1 MPAIVPEIVIVDGVR
16 TPIGGFGGGLK
27 AIPAQQLAAHA
38 IRALIERTRLDPALV
53 DEVILGNVGNYSDAT
68 NIARVAALFAGLP
81 IRVPAYSVHRNC
93 SSALQAIVSAAQHIA
108 CGDAEIVIAGG
119 VESMSQAP
127 YVSRDLRWGK
137 RLRHTEFADS
147 VLEELT
153 DGFCGLVMGQ
163 TAENLAAEFKISR
176 EQQDAFALLS
186 HQRAVRAWQ
195 QGAFKD
201 EVVPVSAPQT
211 GRTPAPPV
219 AQDESPRADVSL
231 ERLAQLP
238 PVFQEGGTVT
248 AGNSSSLNDGAAA
261 TLVMSAGRAK
271 ALGLTPLGT
280 LRAYAFAGVEP
291 ERMGIGPASAIPLAA
306 KKAGVPVSRIQ
317 LFEINEAFAA
327 QYLAVEKAMG
337 LNREIVNVNGGAI
350 ALGHPTGMSG
360 ARLTITI
367 LREMARRDLSV
378 GAVSLCVGGGQGAA
392 MVLERK

>member
-1 MPAIVPEIVIVDGVR
+1 MPEIVIIDGVR
-16 TPIGGFGGGLK
+16 TPIGGFGGGFK
-27 AIPAQQLAAHA
+27 TVPAQQLAAHA

-68 NIARVAALFAGLP
+68 NIARVASLLAGLP

-93 SSALQAIVSAAQHIA
+93 ASALQAIVSAAQHIV

-137 RLRHTEFADS
+137 RLRHAEFADS

-153 DGFCGLVMGQ
+153 DGFCGLGMGQ
-163 TAENLAAEFKISR
+163 TAENLAAEFTISR
-176 EQQDAFALLS
+176 EEQDAFSLLS

-195 QGAFKD
+195 QGTFKD
-201 EVVPVSAPQT
+201 EVVPVGVPKT

-219 AQDESPRADVSL
+219 AQDESPRADISL
-231 ERLAQLP
+231 ERLAKLP
-238 PVFQEGGTVT
+238 PVFKEGGTVT

-261 TLVMSAGRAK
+261 VLVMSVARAK

-280 LRAYAFAGVEP
+280 IRAYAFAGVEP
-291 ERMGIGPASAIPLAA
+291 ERMGIGPAAAIPLAA
-306 KKAGVPVSRIQ
+306 KKAGLPVSRIQ

-327 QYLAVEKAMG
+327 QYLAVEKALD

-360 ARLTITI
+360 ARLAITI
-367 LREMARRDLSV
+367 LHEMARRDLSV